1 MQLINIFEDKNKKY
15 LFYKLIDNKDLLE
28 ILKYTKANL
37 EWNYL
42 TTLSKILHIN
52 YYQLLN
58 TIIKESYNKTNT
70 LKTFKILDFKKDN
83 YYRET
88 LQIKYLPNSFEQ
100 IIDSCI
106 KRNDLLKNNKWVE
119 KWRMPIVWD

>member
-28 ILKYTKANL
+28 ILKYTKSNL

-42 TTLSKILHIN
+42 TILSKVLHIN

-58 TIIKESYNKTNT
+58 TIIKESYNKINT

-100 IIDSCI
+100 MIDSCI
-106 KRNDLLKNNKWVE
+106 KRNDLLKDNKWVE

>member
-106 KRNDLLKNNKWVE
+106 KRNDLLKDNKWVE

>member
-42 TTLSKILHIN
+42 TTLSKVLHIN

-58 TIIKESYNKTNT
+58 SVIKESYNKINT
-70 LKTFKILDFKKDN
+70 LKTFNILDFKKDN
-83 YYRET
+83 YKRET

-106 KRNDLLKNNKWVE
+106 KRNDLLKDNKWVE

>member
-28 ILKYTKANL
+28 ILKYTKNNL

-42 TTLSKILHIN
+42 NTLSKILHIN

-58 TIIKESYNKTNT
+58 SLIKESYNKTNT
-70 LKTFKILDFKKDN
+70 LKSFKILDFKKDN
-83 YYRET
+83 YKRET

-100 IIDSCI
+100 IINSCI
-106 KRNDLLKNNKWVE
+106 KRNDFLKDNKWVE
-119 KWRMPIVWD
+119 NGVCR